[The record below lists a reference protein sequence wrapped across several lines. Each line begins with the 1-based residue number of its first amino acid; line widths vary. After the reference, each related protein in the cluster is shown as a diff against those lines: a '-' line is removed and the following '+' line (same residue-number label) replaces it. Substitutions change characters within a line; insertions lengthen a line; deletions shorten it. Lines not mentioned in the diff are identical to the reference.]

1 MNEKLAQLLEKL
13 KANKGIV
20 IRVTGVAIG
29 ALVGVAVASM
39 VVAAQE
45 SKFESDDMLAIED
58 EESDDETV
66 E

>member
-45 SKFESDDMLAIED
+45 AEFVSDDMLGIE
-58 EESDDETV
+58 EEDSDDVTE
-66 E
+66 

>member
-1 MNEKLAQLLEKL
+1 MKEKLAKLMETL
-13 KANKGIV
+13 KANKGLV

-45 SKFESDDMLAIED
+45 AEFESDDMLAIED
-58 EESDDETV
+58 EESDDETA

>member
-45 SKFESDDMLAIED
+45 AEFVSDDMLGIE
-58 EESDDETV
+58 EEDSDDDVTE
-66 E
+66 